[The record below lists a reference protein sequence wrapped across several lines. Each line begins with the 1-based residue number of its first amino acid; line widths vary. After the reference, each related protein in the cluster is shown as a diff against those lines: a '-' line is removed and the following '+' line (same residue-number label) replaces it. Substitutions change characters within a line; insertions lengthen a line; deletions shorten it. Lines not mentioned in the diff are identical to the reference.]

1 MNITI
6 QIMYTSDYDSKL
18 MQKGSFPVNNFHF
31 KQKPEKEAVRVA
43 FEWWKSSFFKTH

>member
-6 QIMYTSDYDSKL
+6 EIMYTSDYDSKL

-31 KQKPEKEAVRVA
+31 KQKPEKEAARVA